1 MTHEW
6 RTIDS
11 APRDGAVF
19 IGVSLE
25 PDKEWPERRMKWGVA
40 GRPEDNYLCNGGQPW
55 WINPE
60 ARHLEPAPTHW
71 RPDDSEMG

>member
-11 APRDGAVF
+11 APRDGTVF

-25 PDKEWPERRMKWGVA
+25 PDREWPERRMKWGIA

-55 WINPE
+55 WIDPD

-71 RPDDSEMG
+71 RPDDSEKG